1 MSTAAILAGGQA
13 RRFDGYQKPLL
24 PLGHQRIVDHLLD
37 VLGTVVDNIFVVA
50 NDQEQYQT
58 CNVPVIRDITA
69 NLGPIGGL
77 YTALSHSDSNQ
88 VLIVAGD
95 MPFLNAEFLQYLLE
109 QGQFADIAIP
119 RTADGYQPLCA
130 SYRHTCV
137 NVVATHIKKR
147 SLKITNLLSDITHRE
162 ISDDKMIEF
171 DRHGSMF
178 FNINTPADYARA
190 LSLAA
195 YHAL

>member
-58 CNVPVIRDITA
+58 CNVPVIRDIAA

-95 MPFLNAEFLQYLLE
+95 MPFLNAEFLT
-109 QGQFADIAIP
+109 AINPSVP
-119 RTADGYQPLCA
+119 RIVTPV
-130 SYRHTCV
+130 SMS
-137 NVVATHIKKR
+137 
-147 SLKITNLLSDITHRE
+147 SLPTSKSVL
-162 ISDDKMIEF
+162 
-171 DRHGSMF
+171 
-178 FNINTPADYARA
+178 
-190 LSLAA
+190 
-195 YHAL
+195 